1 MTEYLPFFKN
11 YEVLI
16 YLLLGIVAVWQA
28 RKFTLALDEL
38 RAAAFGLEIESARN
52 RVIWS
57 ASMLILIFLLAVA
70 EFSLVTFVAPAIPEV
85 NPLPTATL
93 DLLATPTTTLP
104 PSVATALPQSQ
115 PEGGQTSC
123 IPGQVEITSPQ
134 DNETVRDVVE
144 ITGSANTPNFGFY
157 KFEIAAAGSENWL
170 TIQAGDTPVQDDV
183 LGYWDTTLM
192 AAGDY
197 TLRLVVT
204 DNQGESA
211 PPCIIR
217 VRVEAPSE

>member
-16 YLLLGIVAVWQA
+16 YLLLGILAVWQA

-38 RAAAFGLEIESARN
+38 RAAAFSLELESARN

-70 EFSLVTFVAPAIPEV
+70 EFSLVTFIAPAIPEV
-85 NPLPTATL
+85 SLLPTATL
-93 DLLATPTTTLP
+93 NPLATPTTTLP
-104 PSVATALPQSQ
+104 PSVTTARPQNQ
-115 PEGGQTSC
+115 AAEEQTSC
-123 IPGQVEITSPQ
+123 IPGQIEITSPQ

-144 ITGSANTPNFGFY
+144 ITGSASTPNFGFY

-170 TIQAGDTPVQDDV
+170 TIQAGDTPVKDGV
-183 LGYWDTTLM
+183 LGYWDTTLL
-192 AAGDY
+192 AVGDY
-197 TLRLVVT
+197 ALRLIVT
-204 DNQGESA
+204 DNQGQSA
-211 PPCIIR
+211 PPCIIQ
-217 VRVEAPSE
+217 VRVDIPSE